1 MKTKSFWAGV
11 AVLAAGLIFVT
22 GGGAAT
28 MTTVTLTVN
37 STADPISPVACTVSD
52 NRSTGTCTLRSA
64 ILAADAFDH
73 DNTLFVIKLAAK
85 TYKLSQGTLDVDAA
99 STNSGNIVQIV
110 GVSKTTGKGKHKKTT
125 PGSII
130 DGSGNVKPASVFA
143 IDSPTQMSNVV
154 ITGGTGN
161 PSHTCYTSYAGCGGG
176 VYLTSTLD
184 LENSVVRHNAACSAW
199 TSNDCTGE
207 WTFGGGIYMAQ
218 TGLHELLTLYKTT
231 VAQNTAYR
239 GGGIYNDDSQSEG
252 ASVVL
257 IMWSHI
263 DANVACDDFSHG
275 VCVGTGN
282 GGGLANDGEMVT
294 FDHSTVN
301 NNIAGSRAYT
311 DGDGGGIYTDEDA
324 MQLNH
329 TVVSGNI
336 AGDAGG
342 GIYDDDDSVDLVNS
356 TVSHNAAGYEGGGID
371 IEYLFTAQNSTISG
385 NTVGGTFE
393 CTIGGTTTCKGT
405 TKTTSGTCASLYPSA
420 TKCSS
425 WDGYGGGVFSDY
437 EFSQFIATTV
447 TKNLAVSIA
456 GDSTD
461 CVSTSDYHGGQGGG
475 VWTGWAMTA
484 IEGSKFTD
492 NTAAC
497 GGGIYNVTWNGYA
510 YTAALANSTISGN
523 TALRDG
529 GGLWTWGPGTV
540 TLYGMTII
548 KNRANRQSGG
558 VWDDQLGS
566 VLLGIGNKIL
576 GNSSPGACRNI
587 TLPCK

>member
-1 MKTKSFWAGV
+1 MKTKSIWAGV
-11 AVLAAGLIFVT
+11 AVVAAGLIFVT

-28 MTTVTLTVN
+28 TTTVTLTVN
-37 STADPISPVACTVSD
+37 STADPISPVACTVS
-52 NRSTGTCTLRSA
+52 NHKSTGTCTLRSA
-64 ILAADAFDH
+64 ILAADAYQQ

-85 TYKLSQGTLDVDAA
+85 TYHLTQGTLDVDAA
-99 STNSGNIVQIV
+99 TSNTGNIVQIV
-110 GVSKTTGKGKHKKTT
+110 GATKTVGKKKHKRTL
-125 PGSII
+125 PASII
-130 DGSGNVKPASVFA
+130 DGSGNAKPASVFE

-154 ITGGTGN
+154 ISGGTGN
-161 PSHTCYTSYAGCGGG
+161 PSTSCYNSYAGCGGG

-184 LENSVVRHNAACSAW
+184 LENSIVRHNAACSAW
-199 TSNDCTGE
+199 TGKACTGT

-218 TGLHELLTLYKTT
+218 NGLHQILTLYKTT
-231 VAQNTAYR
+231 VTENNAYK
-239 GGGIYNDDSQSEG
+239 GGGIYNDDSQSQG

-263 DANVACDDFSHG
+263 DGNVACDDLSNG
-275 VCVGTGN
+275 VCVGGGE
-282 GGGLANDGEMVT
+282 GGGLANEGEMVT
-294 FDHSTVN
+294 LDHSTVN
-301 NNIAGSRAYT
+301 GNVAGSRAYT
-311 DGDGGGIYTDEDA
+311 DGYGGAIYQDEDA
-324 MQLNH
+324 LELNH
-329 TVVSGNI
+329 TVVSGNV
-336 AGDAGG
+336 AGDEGG
-342 GIYDDDDSVDLVNS
+342 GIYDDNSVDLVNS
-356 TVSHNAAGYEGGGID
+356 TVSHNSAGYEGGGIGVD
-371 IEYLFTAQNSTISG
+371 YLFTAKNSTISN

-393 CTIGGTTTCKGT
+393 CTIGSKTTCKGT
-405 TKTTSGTCASLYPSA
+405 TKTTSGTCTSLYPTA

-437 EFSQFIATTV
+437 EFPQFIATTV

-510 YTAALANSTISGN
+510 YSVALADSTISGN

-529 GGLWTWGPGTV
+529 GGLWTWGPGSA
-540 TLYGMTII
+540 TLYGMTIT
-548 KNRANRQSGG
+548 KNHAGRQSGG

-566 VLLGIGNKIL
+566 VLLGTGDKLTKNTSKGSCKNL
-576 GNSSPGACRNI
+576 